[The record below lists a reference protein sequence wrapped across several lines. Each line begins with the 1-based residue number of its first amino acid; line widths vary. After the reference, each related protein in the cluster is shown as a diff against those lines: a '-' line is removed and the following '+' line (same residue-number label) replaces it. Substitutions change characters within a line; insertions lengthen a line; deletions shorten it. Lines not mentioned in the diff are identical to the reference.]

1 MNEVTKKAVIVFS
14 GGQDSTTCLIHAL
27 PQYDEIHC
35 ITFDY
40 GQRHRAE
47 IEVAKDL
54 AKHFGVTA
62 HKVLDT
68 TLLNELAVSSLTRD
82 NIPVPAANS
91 SKDGPPNTFVPGRNI
106 LFLTLASIY
115 AYQVGAEAVITGVCE
130 TDFSGYPDCRDSFV
144 KAMNVAIETG
154 MDYKLRIE
162 TPLMWLNKAETWA
175 LADYYNQLEL
185 VMNRTLTCYNGVV
198 GSGCG
203 GCDACSLRAGGLK
216 AFTENRERISNALT
230 NKINQKNL

>member
-1 MNEVTKKAVIVFS
+1 MTKKAVIVFS

-27 PQYDEIHC
+27 PMYDEIHC

-47 IEVAKDL
+47 IEVAQQLSKKL
-54 AKHFGVTA
+54 GVTA
-62 HKVLDT
+62 HKVMDAS
-68 TLLNELAVSSLTRD
+68 LLNDLAISSLTRD
-82 NIPVPAANS
+82 NIPVPSANS
-91 SKDGPPNTFVPGRNI
+91 ADGGVPNTFVPGRNI

-130 TDFSGYPDCRDSFV
+130 TDFSGYPDCRHEFV
-144 KAMNVAIETG
+144 RSMNNAIELG

-162 TPLMWLNKAETWA
+162 TPLMYLNKAETWA
-175 LADYYNQLEL
+175 LADHHKQLDL
-185 VMNRTLTCYNGVV
+185 IHDNTLTCYNGVK

-203 GCDACSLRAGGLK
+203 DCDACSLRAKGLSTYLENK
-216 AFTENRERISNALT
+216 TEILSSLK
-230 NKINQKNL
+230 NKLNLN

>member
-1 MNEVTKKAVIVFS
+1 MTKKAVIVFS

-27 PQYDEIHC
+27 PMYDEIHC

-47 IEVAKDL
+47 IEVAQQLSKKL
-54 AKHFGVTA
+54 GVTA
-62 HKVLDT
+62 HKVMDAS
-68 TLLNELAVSSLTRD
+68 LLNDLAISSLTRD
-82 NIPVPAANS
+82 NIPVPSANS
-91 SKDGPPNTFVPGRNI
+91 ADGGVPNTFVPGRNI

-130 TDFSGYPDCRDSFV
+130 TDFSGYPDCRHEFV
-144 KAMNVAIETG
+144 RSMNNAIELG

-162 TPLMWLNKAETWA
+162 TPLMYLNKAQTWA
-175 LADYYNQLEL
+175 LADHHKQLDL
-185 VMNRTLTCYNGVV
+185 IHDNTLTCYNGVK

-203 GCDACSLRAGGLK
+203 DCDACSLRAKGLSTYLENK
-216 AFTENRERISNALT
+216 TEILSSLGSVRKVMS
-230 NKINQKNL
+230 